1 MSGDK
6 LITES
11 DLLSNTHL
19 VNNTTINRIKDEMK
33 SICSKIFLNFSKFS
47 KVDKEYFLSQQ
58 SLLKIM
64 KGVNLIDDR
73 TIQQNDIDILFK
85 KVSVSG
91 KRLNLN
97 QFLNLIILIS
107 KKIDKQGFKKD
118 SKLQV
123 ITIVKTFFEPY
134 AKYIECQGTINN
146 SDLASNNILIKNSI
160 EMFIQNFN
168 YDFTIISIINS
179 IHAGL
184 KEIYLTYFSSEI
196 KLNSAEKITPLSFQG
211 LLDFG
216 KDFEVL
222 PCFCSVN
229 QIVIYWNVII
239 KMNPSEITR
248 NKEHPDLI
256 EPKKDLGQVFTLSK
270 FASMIIYLSVLTFYK
285 YNVESSNSVNY
296 GEKLIFFLEKLE
308 NSNGFQTMEKRLNKF
323 HTTSNSLIPPK
334 EIILLVNPAISKEN
348 NFIDDKKSE
357 EESKKIK
364 EYNEKIRT
372 SGEDGYDLRS
382 LMSIIPEA
390 FIKLESK
397 MDVIKE
403 IFLNYCN
410 FGSKINNQ
418 KLNFSSYLKFLKDC
432 DLIYVPMPKLKEKEK
447 KIETIPEKREKS
459 GVDEKKKKKFT
470 KEYKNIKSL
479 DDNEFNFEKIPKV
492 RKLVV
497 PHGKILESDVLV
509 IFYNLTGIF

>member
-1 MSGDK
+1 
-6 LITES
+6 
-11 DLLSNTHL
+11 
-19 VNNTTINRIKDEMK
+19 
-33 SICSKIFLNFSKFS
+33 
-47 KVDKEYFLSQQ
+47 
-58 SLLKIM
+58 
-64 KGVNLIDDR
+64 
-73 TIQQNDIDILFK
+73 
-85 KVSVSG
+85 
-91 KRLNLN
+91 
-97 QFLNLIILIS
+97 
-107 KKIDKQGFKKD
+107 
-118 SKLQV
+118 
-123 ITIVKTFFEPY
+123 
-134 AKYIECQGTINN
+134 
-146 SDLASNNILIKNSI
+146 
-160 EMFIQNFN
+160 
-168 YDFTIISIINS
+168 
-179 IHAGL
+179 
-184 KEIYLTYFSSEI
+184 
-196 KLNSAEKITPLSFQG
+196 
-211 LLDFG
+211 
-216 KDFEVL
+216 
-222 PCFCSVN
+222 
-229 QIVIYWNVII
+229 
-239 KMNPSEITR
+239 
-248 NKEHPDLI
+248 
-256 EPKKDLGQVFTLSK
+256 
-270 FASMIIYLSVLTFYK
+270 
-285 YNVESSNSVNY
+285 VESSNSVNY